1 MNLWMMMIIQKTNR
15 LIMVNIKS
23 IWDNQKPDGSLII
36 KTRIDE
42 VNQFKCFAATNHI
55 TGNHIYIM
63 EIAQSTLVPEFK
75 NFKFKGLRI
84 EVLDYS
90 TYKEF
95 NIFLLDNQLK
105 DVFSLFIEDIIDST
119 LVSTTENEAL
129 VETSNVV
136 LKWKKLF
143 DKINFQGLTIERQKG
158 LIGEL
163 LLFNS
168 FLDEEYSIDALLE
181 SWTGPDFN
189 DKDFRFGSFGIEV
202 KLTSS
207 KVPKVKIS
215 SERQLDNENL
225 TKLYLVLYV
234 VEEVKDKGFSL
245 NSIIEQI
252 RTKINNNQ
260 NALKFF
266 NERLLLVGYFDED
279 FENYNR
285 QYAFRKRNFYEV
297 INDFPRLVASDLPIG
312 LFDTKYN
319 IELSAIEQFLVSNE
333 SILELIK

>member
-1 MNLWMMMIIQKTNR
+1 MIS
-15 LIMVNIKS
+15 IKS
-23 IWDNQKPDGSLII
+23 IWESHVPTDEIII
-36 KTRIDE
+36 KTQLE
-42 VNQFKCFAATNHI
+42 HVKPFKCFAATNHI
-55 TGNHIYIM
+55 TGNHLYIF
-63 EIAQSTLVPEFK
+63 ETSKNANFPEFK
-75 NFKFKGLRI
+75 NFKFKGLFI
-84 EVLDYS
+84 EIYEFED
-90 TYKEF
+90 TKELH
-95 NIFLLDNQLK
+95 IYLLDNQLK
-105 DVFSLFIEDIIDST
+105 DIFSLFIENIVEEISKS
-119 LVSTTENEAL
+119 VTENEAL

-143 DKINFQGLTIERQKG
+143 DKINFQGLAIERQKG

-168 FLDEEYSIDALLE
+168 LLDEEYSIDALLE

-189 DKDFRFGSFGIEV
+189 DKDFGFGSIGIEV

-215 SERQLDNENL
+215 SERQLDSENL
-225 TKLYLVLYV
+225 SKLYLILYV

-245 NSIIEQI
+245 NSIIDQI

-297 INDFPRLVASDLPIG
+297 TIDFPRLVASDLPIG

-319 IELSAIEQFLVSNE
+319 IELSAIEQFLVNNE

>member
-1 MNLWMMMIIQKTNR
+1 
-15 LIMVNIKS
+15 MVSIKS
-23 IWDNQKPDGSLII
+23 IWESHVPTDEIII
-36 KTRIDE
+36 KTQLE
-42 VNQFKCFAATNHI
+42 HVKPFKCFAATNHI
-55 TGNHIYIM
+55 TGNHLYIF
-63 EIAQSTLVPEFK
+63 ETSKNAKFPEFK
-75 NFKFKGLRI
+75 NFKFKGLFI
-84 EVLDYS
+84 EIFDFEEI
-90 TYKEF
+90 KELH
-95 NIFLLDNQLK
+95 IYLLDNQLK
-105 DVFSLFIEDIIDST
+105 DIFSLFIENIVEEISK
-119 LVSTTENEAL
+119 SITENEAL

-168 FLDEEYSIDALLE
+168 LLDEEYSIDALLE

-279 FENYNR
+279 FENYKR
-285 QYAFRKRNFYEV
+285 QYAFRNRNFYEV
-297 INDFPRLVASDLPIG
+297 KNNFPRLVASDLPIG

>member
-1 MNLWMMMIIQKTNR
+1 
-15 LIMVNIKS
+15 MVSIKS
-23 IWDNQKPDGSLII
+23 IWESHVPTDEIII
-36 KTRIDE
+36 KTQLE
-42 VNQFKCFAATNHI
+42 HLKPFKCFAATNHI
-55 TGNHIYIM
+55 TGNHLYIF
-63 EIAQSTLVPEFK
+63 ETSKNAKFPEFK
-75 NFKFKGLRI
+75 NYKFKGLFI
-84 EVLDYS
+84 EIFEFEDA
-90 TYKEF
+90 KELH
-95 NIFLLDNQLK
+95 IYLLDNQLK
-105 DVFSLFIEDIIDST
+105 DIFSLFIENIVEEILKS
-119 LVSTTENEAL
+119 VTENEAL

-168 FLDEEYSIDALLE
+168 LLDEEYSIDALLE

-279 FENYNR
+279 FENYKR

-297 INDFPRLVASDLPIG
+297 TSDFPRLVASDLPIG

>member
-1 MNLWMMMIIQKTNR
+1 
-15 LIMVNIKS
+15 MVSIKS
-23 IWDNQKPDGSLII
+23 IWESHVPTDEIII
-36 KTRIDE
+36 KTQLE
-42 VNQFKCFAATNHI
+42 HLKPFKCFAATNHI
-55 TGNHIYIM
+55 TGNHLYIF
-63 EIAQSTLVPEFK
+63 ETSKNAKFPEFK
-75 NFKFKGLRI
+75 NYKFKGVFI
-84 EVLDYS
+84 EIFEFEDA
-90 TYKEF
+90 KELH
-95 NIFLLDNQLK
+95 IYLLDNQLK
-105 DVFSLFIEDIIDST
+105 DIFSLFIENIVEEISKS
-119 LVSTTENEAL
+119 VTENEAL

-168 FLDEEYSIDALLE
+168 LLDEEYSIDALLE

-279 FENYNR
+279 FENYKR

-297 INDFPRLVASDLPIG
+297 TSDFPRLVASDLPIG

>member
-1 MNLWMMMIIQKTNR
+1 
-15 LIMVNIKS
+15 
-23 IWDNQKPDGSLII
+23 
-36 KTRIDE
+36 
-42 VNQFKCFAATNHI
+42 
-55 TGNHIYIM
+55 
-63 EIAQSTLVPEFK
+63 
-75 NFKFKGLRI
+75 
-84 EVLDYS
+84 
-90 TYKEF
+90 
-95 NIFLLDNQLK
+95 
-105 DVFSLFIEDIIDST
+105 LFIENIVEEISKS
-119 LVSTTENEAL
+119 VTENEAL

-168 FLDEEYSIDALLE
+168 LLDEEYSIDALLE

-279 FENYNR
+279 FENYKR
-285 QYAFRKRNFYEV
+285 QYAFRMRNFYEV
-297 INDFPRLVASDLPIG
+297 TNDFPRLVASDLPIG

-319 IELSAIEQFLVSNE
+319 IELSAIEQFLINNE
-333 SILELIK
+333 SIFELIK

>member
-1 MNLWMMMIIQKTNR
+1 MIS
-15 LIMVNIKS
+15 IKS
-23 IWDNQKPDGSLII
+23 IWESHVPTDEIII
-36 KTRIDE
+36 KTQLE
-42 VNQFKCFAATNHI
+42 HVKPFKCFAATNHI
-55 TGNHIYIM
+55 TGNHLYIF
-63 EIAQSTLVPEFK
+63 ETSNNTKFPEFK
-75 NFKFKGLRI
+75 NYKFKGLII
-84 EVLDYS
+84 EIFEFEE
-90 TYKEF
+90 TKELH
-95 NIFLLDNQLK
+95 IYLLDNQLK
-105 DVFSLFIEDIIDST
+105 DIFSLFIENIIEEISKS
-119 LVSTTENEAL
+119 VTENEAL

-143 DKINFQGLTIERQKG
+143 DKINFQGLPIERQKG

-168 FLDEEYSIDALLE
+168 LLDEEYSIDALLD

-215 SERQLDNENL
+215 SESQLDSENL
-225 TKLYLVLYV
+225 TRLFLVLYV

-245 NSIIEQI
+245 NSIIEKI
-252 RTKINNNQ
+252 RTNISRNQ
-260 NALKFF
+260 NALKLF

-279 FENYNR
+279 VENYKH

-297 INDFPRLVASDLPIG
+297 TSNFPRLVSSNLPIG
-312 LFDTKYN
+312 LFDTKYS
-319 IELSAIEQFLVSNE
+319 IELSSIEKFLVNNE
-333 SILELIK
+333 SISELIK

>member
-1 MNLWMMMIIQKTNR
+1 
-15 LIMVNIKS
+15 MVSIKS
-23 IWDNQKPDGSLII
+23 IWESHAPTDEIII
-36 KTRIDE
+36 KTQLE
-42 VNQFKCFAATNHI
+42 HVKPFKCFAATNHI
-55 TGNHIYIM
+55 TGNHLYIF
-63 EIAQSTLVPEFK
+63 ETSKNAKFPEFK
-75 NFKFKGLRI
+75 NFKFKGLFI
-84 EVLDYS
+84 EIYEFEEK
-90 TYKEF
+90 KELH
-95 NIFLLDNQLK
+95 IYLLDNQLK
-105 DVFSLFIEDIIDST
+105 DIFSLFIENIVEEISKS
-119 LVSTTENEAL
+119 VTENEAL

-168 FLDEEYSIDALLE
+168 LLDEEYSIDALLE

-215 SERQLDNENL
+215 SERQLDSENL

-234 VEEVKDKGFSL
+234 VEEVKGKGFSL

-252 RTKINNNQ
+252 RNKINNNQ

-279 FENYNR
+279 FENYKR
-285 QYAFRKRNFYEV
+285 QYAFRKKNFYKV
-297 INDFPRLVASDLPIG
+297 SNDFPRLIASDLPIG

>member
-1 MNLWMMMIIQKTNR
+1 
-15 LIMVNIKS
+15 MVSIKS
-23 IWDNQKPDGSLII
+23 IWESHIPNDEIII
-36 KTRIDE
+36 KTQLE
-42 VNQFKCFAATNHI
+42 HVKQFKSFAATNHI
-55 TGNHIYIM
+55 TGNHLYIF
-63 EIAQSTLVPEFK
+63 ETSKNAKFPEFK
-75 NFKFKGLRI
+75 NFKFKGLFI
-84 EVLDYS
+84 EIFEFENS
-90 TYKEF
+90 KELH
-95 NIFLLDNQLK
+95 IYLLDNQLK
-105 DVFSLFIEDIIDST
+105 DIFSLFIENIVEEISKS
-119 LVSTTENEAL
+119 VTENEAL
-129 VETSNVV
+129 VETSNVD

-168 FLDEEYSIDALLE
+168 LLDEEYSIDALLE

-189 DKDFRFGSFGIEV
+189 DKDFRFGSFGIEI

-207 KVPKVKIS
+207 KVPKVKIT

-279 FENYNR
+279 FENYNL

-297 INDFPRLVASDLPIG
+297 TNDFPRLIASDLPSG

-333 SILELIK
+333 SIIELIN

>member
-1 MNLWMMMIIQKTNR
+1 
-15 LIMVNIKS
+15 MVSIKS
-23 IWDNQKPDGSLII
+23 IWESHVPNDEIII
-36 KTRIDE
+36 KTQLE
-42 VNQFKCFAATNHI
+42 HVKPFKCFAATNHV
-55 TGNHIYIM
+55 TGNHLYIF
-63 EIAQSTLVPEFK
+63 ETSKNARFPEFK
-75 NFKFKGLRI
+75 YFKFKGLFI
-84 EVLDYS
+84 EIFEFEE
-90 TYKEF
+90 TKELH
-95 NIFLLDNQLK
+95 IYLLDNQLK
-105 DVFSLFIEDIIDST
+105 DIFSLFIENIVEKISKS
-119 LVSTTENEAL
+119 VTENEAL
-129 VETSNVV
+129 IETSNVV

-143 DKINFQGLTIERQKG
+143 DKINFQGLSIESQKG

-168 FLDEEYSIDALLE
+168 LLDEEYSIDKLLE
-181 SWTGPDFN
+181 GWTGPDYN

-215 SERQLDNENL
+215 SERQLDSDNL

-252 RTKINNNQ
+252 RVKINHNQ
-260 NALKFF
+260 NAIKFF

-279 FENYNR
+279 YENYQR
-285 QYAFRKRNFYEV
+285 QYAFRKRKFYEV
-297 INDFPRLVASDLPIG
+297 TVNFPRLVASDLPIG

-333 SILELIK
+333 SILELIN

>member
-1 MNLWMMMIIQKTNR
+1 
-15 LIMVNIKS
+15 MVSIKS
-23 IWDNQKPDGSLII
+23 IWESHVPTDEIII
-36 KTRIDE
+36 KTQLEDAKP
-42 VNQFKCFAATNHI
+42 FKCFAATNHI
-55 TGNHIYIM
+55 TGNHLYIF
-63 EIAQSTLVPEFK
+63 ESSKNAKFPEFK
-75 NFKFKGLRI
+75 NFKFKGLLI
-84 EVLDYS
+84 E
-90 TYKEF
+90 TYVFEETKELH
-95 NIFLLDNQLK
+95 IYLLDNQLK
-105 DVFSLFIEDIIDST
+105 DIFSLFIENIVEEISKS
-119 LVSTTENEAL
+119 VTENEAL

-143 DKINFQGLTIERQKG
+143 DKINFQGLAIERQKG

-168 FLDEEYSIDALLE
+168 LLDEEYSIDALLE

-189 DKDFRFGSFGIEV
+189 DKDYRFGSFGIEV

-215 SERQLDNENL
+215 SERQLDCENL
-225 TKLYLVLYV
+225 TQLYLVLYV

-260 NALKFF
+260 NSLKFF
-266 NERLLLVGYFDED
+266 NERLLLVGYFDDD
-279 FENYNR
+279 FENYNL
-285 QYAFRKRNFYEV
+285 QYAFKKRNFYKV
-297 INDFPRLVASDLPIG
+297 TTDFPKLVASDLPIG
-312 LFDTKYN
+312 LFDTKYS

-333 SILELIK
+333 SIIELII

>member
-1 MNLWMMMIIQKTNR
+1 
-15 LIMVNIKS
+15 MVSIKS
-23 IWDNQKPDGSLII
+23 IWESHVPTDEIII
-36 KTRIDE
+36 KTQLE
-42 VNQFKCFAATNHI
+42 HVKPFKCFAATNHI
-55 TGNHIYIM
+55 TGNHLYIF
-63 EIAQSTLVPEFK
+63 ETSKNAKFPEFK
-75 NFKFKGLRI
+75 NYKFKGLFI
-84 EVLDYS
+84 EIFEFEDA
-90 TYKEF
+90 KELH
-95 NIFLLDNQLK
+95 IYLLDNQLK
-105 DVFSLFIEDIIDST
+105 DIFSLFIENIVEEISKS
-119 LVSTTENEAL
+119 VTENEAL

-168 FLDEEYSIDALLE
+168 LLDEEYSIDALLE

-279 FENYNR
+279 FENYKR

-297 INDFPRLVASDLPIG
+297 ANDFPRLIASDLPIG
-312 LFDTKYN
+312 LFDAKYN

>member
-1 MNLWMMMIIQKTNR
+1 
-15 LIMVNIKS
+15 MVSIKS
-23 IWDNQKPDGSLII
+23 IWESHIPNDEIII
-36 KTRIDE
+36 KTQLE
-42 VNQFKCFAATNHI
+42 HVKPFKCFAATNHI
-55 TGNHIYIM
+55 TSNHLYIF
-63 EIAQSTLVPEFK
+63 ETSKNAKFPEFK
-75 NFKFKGLRI
+75 NFKFKGLFI
-84 EVLDYS
+84 EIFEFDDS
-90 TYKEF
+90 KELH
-95 NIFLLDNQLK
+95 IYLLDNQLK
-105 DVFSLFIEDIIDST
+105 DIFSLFIENIVEEISKS
-119 LVSTTENEAL
+119 VTENEAL
-129 VETSNVV
+129 IETSNVV

-143 DKINFQGLTIERQKG
+143 DKINFQGLSIERQKG

-168 FLDEEYSIDALLE
+168 MLDEEYSIDALLE

-189 DKDFRFGSFGIEV
+189 DKDFRFGSCGIEV

-245 NSIIEQI
+245 NAIIEQI
-252 RTKINNNQ
+252 RIKINNNQ

-266 NERLLLVGYFDED
+266 NERLLLVGYFDD
-279 FENYNR
+279 DIENYNC
-285 QYAFRKRNFYEV
+285 QYAFKKRKIYEV
-297 INDFPRLVASDLPIG
+297 NNDFPRLVASDLPIG

-319 IELSAIEQFLVSNE
+319 IELSAIEQFLVNNE

>member
-1 MNLWMMMIIQKTNR
+1 
-15 LIMVNIKS
+15 MVSIKS
-23 IWDNQKPDGSLII
+23 IWESHVPTDEIII
-36 KTRIDE
+36 KTQLE
-42 VNQFKCFAATNHI
+42 HVKPFKCFAATNHI
-55 TGNHIYIM
+55 TGNHLYIF
-63 EIAQSTLVPEFK
+63 ETSKNAKFPEFK
-75 NFKFKGLRI
+75 NFKFKGLLI
-84 EVLDYS
+84 EIFEFED
-90 TYKEF
+90 TKELH
-95 NIFLLDNQLK
+95 IYLLDNQLK
-105 DVFSLFIEDIIDST
+105 DIFSLFIENIVEEISKS
-119 LVSTTENEAL
+119 VTENEAL

-168 FLDEEYSIDALLE
+168 LLDEEYSIDALLE

-215 SERQLDNENL
+215 SERQLDTENL

-245 NSIIEQI
+245 NSVIEQI

-266 NERLLLVGYFDED
+266 NERLLLVGYFHED
-279 FENYNR
+279 FENYKR

-297 INDFPRLVASDLPIG
+297 TSDFPRLVASDLPIG

-319 IELSAIEQFLVSNE
+319 IELSAIEQFLDSNE

>member
-1 MNLWMMMIIQKTNR
+1 
-15 LIMVNIKS
+15 MVSIKS
-23 IWDNQKPDGSLII
+23 IWESHIPNDEIII
-36 KTRIDE
+36 KTQLE
-42 VNQFKCFAATNHI
+42 HVKPFKCFAATNHI
-55 TGNHIYIM
+55 TGNHLYIL
-63 EIAQSTLVPEFK
+63 ETSKNAKFPEFK
-75 NFKFKGLRI
+75 NFKFKGLFI
-84 EVLDYS
+84 EIFEFEDS
-90 TYKEF
+90 KELH
-95 NIFLLDNQLK
+95 IYLLDNQLK
-105 DVFSLFIEDIIDST
+105 DIFSLFIENIVEEISKS
-119 LVSTTENEAL
+119 VTENEAL

-158 LIGEL
+158 LFGEL

-168 FLDEEYSIDALLE
+168 LLDEEYSIDALLE

-207 KVPKVKIS
+207 KNPKVKIS
-215 SERQLDNENL
+215 SERQLDSENL

-260 NALKFF
+260 NSLKFF
-266 NERLLLVGYFDED
+266 NERLLLVGYLDED
-279 FENYNR
+279 FENYKR

-297 INDFPRLVASDLPIG
+297 SNDFPKLVSSDLPSG

>member
-1 MNLWMMMIIQKTNR
+1 
-15 LIMVNIKS
+15 MVSIKS
-23 IWDNQKPDGSLII
+23 IWESHVPTDEIII
-36 KTRIDE
+36 KTQLE
-42 VNQFKCFAATNHI
+42 HVKPFKCFAATNHI
-55 TGNHIYIM
+55 TGNHLYIF
-63 EIAQSTLVPEFK
+63 ETSKNAKFPEFK
-75 NFKFKGLRI
+75 NFKFKGLFI
-84 EVLDYS
+84 EIFEFEDV
-90 TYKEF
+90 KELH
-95 NIFLLDNQLK
+95 IYLLDNQLK
-105 DVFSLFIEDIIDST
+105 DIFSLFIENIVEEISK
-119 LVSTTENEAL
+119 SITENEAL

-143 DKINFQGLTIERQKG
+143 DKINFQGLKIERQKG

-168 FLDEEYSIDALLE
+168 LLDEEYSIDALLE

-215 SERQLDNENL
+215 SERQLDSENL
-225 TKLYLVLYV
+225 TKLYLVLYA

-252 RTKINNNQ
+252 RNKINNNQ

-279 FENYNR
+279 YENYKR

-297 INDFPRLVASDLPIG
+297 VSDFPKLVASDLPIG

>member
-1 MNLWMMMIIQKTNR
+1 
-15 LIMVNIKS
+15 MVSIKS
-23 IWDNQKPDGSLII
+23 IWESHIPTDEIII
-36 KTRIDE
+36 KTALE
-42 VNQFKCFAATNHI
+42 HVKPFKCFAATNHI
-55 TGNHIYIM
+55 TGNHLYIF
-63 EIAQSTLVPEFK
+63 ETSKNAKFPEFK
-75 NFKFKGLRI
+75 NFKFKGLFI
-84 EVLDYS
+84 EIFEFEDA
-90 TYKEF
+90 KELH
-95 NIFLLDNQLK
+95 IYLLDNQLK
-105 DVFSLFIEDIIDST
+105 DIFSLFIENIVEEISKS
-119 LVSTTENEAL
+119 VTENEAL

-168 FLDEEYSIDALLE
+168 LLDEEYSIDALLE

-252 RTKINNNQ
+252 RTKININQ

-285 QYAFRKRNFYEV
+285 QYAFRNRNFYLV
-297 INDFPRLVASDLPIG
+297 NSDFPRLIASDLPTG

>member
-1 MNLWMMMIIQKTNR
+1 
-15 LIMVNIKS
+15 MVSIKS
-23 IWDNQKPDGSLII
+23 IWESHVPTDEIII
-36 KTRIDE
+36 KTQLE
-42 VNQFKCFAATNHI
+42 HVKPFKCFAATNHI
-55 TGNHIYIM
+55 TGNHLYIF
-63 EIAQSTLVPEFK
+63 ETSKNAKFPEFK
-75 NFKFKGLRI
+75 NFKFKGLFI
-84 EVLDYS
+84 EIFEFEDA
-90 TYKEF
+90 KELH
-95 NIFLLDNQLK
+95 IYLLDNQLK
-105 DVFSLFIEDIIDST
+105 EIFSLFIENIVEEISK
-119 LVSTTENEAL
+119 SITENEAL

-143 DKINFQGLTIERQKG
+143 DKINFQGLSIERQKG

-168 FLDEEYSIDALLE
+168 LLEEEYSIDDLLE

-189 DKDFRFGSFGIEV
+189 DKDFRFGSFGIEI

-215 SERQLDNENL
+215 SERQLDSENL

-252 RTKINNNQ
+252 RTKINNNK

-266 NERLLLVGYFDED
+266 NERLLLVGYLDED
-279 FENYNR
+279 FDNYNR
-285 QYAFRKRNFYEV
+285 QYAFRNRNFYLV
-297 INDFPRLVASDLPIG
+297 NSDFPRLVASDLPIG

-333 SILELIK
+333 SILELIE

>member
-1 MNLWMMMIIQKTNR
+1 
-15 LIMVNIKS
+15 MVSIKS
-23 IWDNQKPDGSLII
+23 IWESHVPTDEIII
-36 KTRIDE
+36 KTQLE
-42 VNQFKCFAATNHI
+42 HVKPFKCFAATNHI
-55 TGNHIYIM
+55 TGNHLYIF
-63 EIAQSTLVPEFK
+63 ETSKNAKFPEFK
-75 NFKFKGLRI
+75 NFKFKGLFI
-84 EVLDYS
+84 EIFEFEDA
-90 TYKEF
+90 KELH
-95 NIFLLDNQLK
+95 IYLLDNQLK
-105 DVFSLFIEDIIDST
+105 DIFSLFIENIVEEISKS
-119 LVSTTENEAL
+119 VTENEAL

-168 FLDEEYSIDALLE
+168 LLDEEYSIDALLE
-181 SWTGPDFN
+181 SWTGPNFN

-225 TKLYLVLYV
+225 TKLYLVLFV

-245 NSIIEQI
+245 NAIIEQI

-279 FENYNR
+279 FENYKR

-297 INDFPRLVASDLPIG
+297 SNDFPRLIASDLPIG
-312 LFDTKYN
+312 LFDAKYN

>member
-1 MNLWMMMIIQKTNR
+1 
-15 LIMVNIKS
+15 MVSIKS
-23 IWDNQKPDGSLII
+23 IWESHVPTDEIII
-36 KTRIDE
+36 KTQLE
-42 VNQFKCFAATNHI
+42 HVKPFKCFAATNHI
-55 TGNHIYIM
+55 TGNHLYIF
-63 EIAQSTLVPEFK
+63 ETSKNAKFPEFK
-75 NFKFKGLRI
+75 NFKFKGLFI
-84 EVLDYS
+84 EIFEFEDV
-90 TYKEF
+90 KELH
-95 NIFLLDNQLK
+95 IYLLDNQLK
-105 DVFSLFIEDIIDST
+105 DIFSLFIENIVEEISKS
-119 LVSTTENEAL
+119 VTENEAL

-143 DKINFQGLTIERQKG
+143 DKINFQGLKIERQKG

-168 FLDEEYSIDALLE
+168 LLDEEYSIDALLE

-215 SERQLDNENL
+215 SERQLDSENL
-225 TKLYLVLYV
+225 TKLYLVLYA

-252 RTKINNNQ
+252 RNKINNNQ

-279 FENYNR
+279 YENYKR

-297 INDFPRLVASDLPIG
+297 VSDFPKLVASDLPIG

>member
-1 MNLWMMMIIQKTNR
+1 
-15 LIMVNIKS
+15 MVSIKS
-23 IWDNQKPDGSLII
+23 IWESHVPSDEIII
-36 KTRIDE
+36 KTQLE
-42 VNQFKCFAATNHI
+42 HAKPFKCFAATNHK
-55 TGNHIYIM
+55 TGNHLYIF
-63 EIAQSTLVPEFK
+63 ETSKNAKFPEFK
-75 NFKFKGLRI
+75 NLKFKGLFI
-84 EVLDYS
+84 EIFEF
-90 TYKEF
+90 KETRELHV
-95 NIFLLDNQLK
+95 FLLDNHLK
-105 DVFSLFIEDIIDST
+105 DIFSLFIENILEEISKS
-119 LVSTTENEAL
+119 VTENEAL
-129 VETSNVV
+129 IETSNVV

-143 DKINFQGLTIERQKG
+143 DKINFQGLSIERQKG

-168 FLDEEYSIDALLE
+168 IQDEGYSIDALLE

-215 SERQLDNENL
+215 SERQLDSENL
-225 TKLYLVLYV
+225 TKLYLLIYI
-234 VEEVKDKGFSL
+234 VEEVKDKGLSL

-252 RTKINNNQ
+252 RNKINNNQ
-260 NALKFF
+260 NALKKF

-279 FENYNR
+279 FDNYSN

-297 INDFPRLVASDLPIG
+297 NNNFPRLVASDLPTG

-319 IELSAIEQFLVSNE
+319 IELSAIEQFLVNNE

>member
-1 MNLWMMMIIQKTNR
+1 
-15 LIMVNIKS
+15 MVSIKS
-23 IWDNQKPDGSLII
+23 IWESHVPTDEIII
-36 KTRIDE
+36 KTQLE
-42 VNQFKCFAATNHI
+42 HLKPFKCFAATNHI
-55 TGNHIYIM
+55 TGNHLYIF
-63 EIAQSTLVPEFK
+63 ETSKNAKFPEFK
-75 NFKFKGLRI
+75 NYKFKGLFI
-84 EVLDYS
+84 EIFEFEDA
-90 TYKEF
+90 KELH
-95 NIFLLDNQLK
+95 IYLLDNQLK
-105 DVFSLFIEDIIDST
+105 DIFSLFIENIVEEISKS
-119 LVSTTENEAL
+119 VTENEAL

-168 FLDEEYSIDALLE
+168 LLDEEYSIDALLE

-234 VEEVKDKGFSL
+234 VEEVKDKGFLL
-245 NSIIEQI
+245 NSIVEQI

-279 FENYNR
+279 FENYKR

-297 INDFPRLVASDLPIG
+297 SNDFPRLVASDLPIG